1 MKKKRGIIILFCILT
16 FLWICFI
23 WGNSLKPGSES
34 GEMSNFVLEFIN
46 SILKNISP
54 SLMLS
59 HLFVRKLAHFLE
71 FAALGVLASFL
82 IYFLFGLSREASVK
96 KLAFV
101 FFALPFSFMVAS
113 IDEVIQLFV
122 AGRSGNFG
130 DVMIDTS
137 GASVAIVIFFAILLL
152 RYELHNSKRSEI

>member
-34 GEMSNFVLEFIN
+34 GEMSGSVLEFIN

-82 IYFLFGLSREASVK
+82 IYFFFGLSNEASVK
-96 KLAFV
+96 RLM
-101 FFALPFSFMVAS
+101 FM
-113 IDEVIQLFV
+113 
-122 AGRSGNFG
+122 
-130 DVMIDTS
+130 T
-137 GASVAIVIFFAILLL
+137 IL
-152 RYELHNSKRSEI
+152 EIW